1 MLATV
6 AHILPLT
13 TIHRE
18 RLLPVHGR
26 VVVRRSQEVVP
37 KDVVAEAVLAPKHLI
52 LDIAKGLGVPVGR
65 TDSLIKKST
74 GQVVSEG
81 DVIAG
86 PVGLTRRVVRAPAP
100 GRIVLV
106 GDGQVLIE
114 IDSPPYEL
122 QAGFAGTVVELIA
135 GRGVVIEATGAL
147 VQGAWGNNRMDFG
160 LIQVKLQDPA
170 DELTLD
176 QVDVSLRGA
185 IVVGGYCGDAGVLR
199 SASDI
204 PLRGLVLSSMPASL
218 VPLAERMRFPILVL
232 EGFGRRPMNSAAFN
246 LLTTNQNR
254 EVSINAEPYDPFKGT
269 RPEMLIPLPGS
280 SSVNPPVA
288 SADFSPG
295 QQVRIV
301 QSNNAAKVA
310 TLESISTK
318 PLVFPSGLKAIGAE
332 VVMEDGDRVMIP
344 LENLEVLA

>member
-18 RLLPVHGR
+18 RMLPVGGR
-26 VVVRRSQEVVP
+26 VVVRRGQEVVP

-52 LDIAKGLGVPVGR
+52 LDIARGLDVPAER
-65 TDSLIKKST
+65 TDSLIERSA

-81 DVIAG
+81 DIIAG

-114 IDSPPYEL
+114 LDSTPFEL
-122 QAGFAGTVVELIA
+122 RAGFAGTVVELIA

-147 VQGAWGNNRMDFG
+147 IQGVWGNSRMDFG

-176 QVDVSLRGA
+176 
-185 IVVGGYCGDAGVLR
+185 
-199 SASDI
+199 
-204 PLRGLVLSSMPASL
+204 
-218 VPLAERMRFPILVL
+218 
-232 EGFGRRPMNSAAFN
+232 
-246 LLTTNQNR
+246 
-254 EVSINAEPYDPFKGT
+254 
-269 RPEMLIPLPGS
+269 
-280 SSVNPPVA
+280 
-288 SADFSPG
+288 
-295 QQVRIV
+295 
-301 QSNNAAKVA
+301 
-310 TLESISTK
+310 
-318 PLVFPSGLKAIGAE
+318 
-332 VVMEDGDRVMIP
+332 
-344 LENLEVLA
+344 